1 MTVPIDSPAPEA
13 PQEEKVLGELL
24 FTYADDELGHDP
36 KIYHESRTPMLEKPK
51 RAVWKQLTSL
61 RPEVEAIRALPDAE
75 QLDIIRS
82 NLARRGFV
90 ALPHHSAHLAE
101 KGIDTQADYSAFIK
115 ENQELMKKITGADE
129 VIVWNTARRESTVSE
144 SASLRGDYERQ
155 RRPQGIESR
164 YNMPLEPPAVYA
176 HIDQDHSWGAQVCSM
191 AIAGTPSLLAEQVLM
206 DPFEAME
213 QNIGKRYSRTMIIN
227 LWRPVCGTVYDKPL
241 AVADYRSLAKASL
254 SRHANYFGCGFDIHE
269 HASQKWHF
277 IPQQT
282 NDELLIFRCYDSLS
296 LQQQHLQSQGSDVE
310 VEALYGAHCAVTS
323 LKGHPTPPPNAPP
336 RRSVEVRF
344 VAVWR

>member
-1 MTVPIDSPAPEA
+1 MTVRIDSTRPET
-13 PQEEKVLGELL
+13 PEEPKVLGELL

-36 KIYHESRTPMLEKPK
+36 SIYHQSQTPQLEKPK
-51 RAVWKQLTSL
+51 RSVWKQLLSL
-61 RPEVEAIRALPDAE
+61 RPELESIRALSDDQ
-75 QLDIIRS
+75 QLNVIRS
-82 NLARRGFV
+82 NLAQRGF
-90 ALPHHSAHLAE
+90 ATLPHHSAQLAE
-101 KGIDTQADYSAFIK
+101 RGIDTQADYSAFIK
-115 ENQELMKKITGADE
+115 ENQDLMKKITGADQ

-164 YNMPLEPPAVYA
+164 YDMPLEPPAVYA

-191 AIAGTPSLLAEQVLM
+191 AIAGTPSLLSEHIPL
-206 DPFEAME
+206 DPFQAIE
-213 QNIGKRYSRTMIIN
+213 QNLSNNYSRTMIIN

-241 AVADYRSLAKASL
+241 AVADYRSLTKASL

-269 HASQKWHF
+269 HATQKWHF

-282 NDELLIFRCYDSLS
+282 NDELLIFKCYDSLS
-296 LQQQHLQSQGSDVE
+296 LQQQQLQSQGSDVQ
-310 VEALYGAHCAVTS
+310 VEALYGAHCAVTN

-336 RRSVEVRF
+336 RRSVEIRF

>member
-1 MTVPIDSPAPEA
+1 M
-13 PQEEKVLGELL
+13 LGELL
-24 FTYADDELGHDP
+24 LTYADDELVHDP
-36 KIYHESRTPMLEKPK
+36 EIYHKSSIPQLEKPK
-51 RAVWKQLTSL
+51 RAVWKQLLSL
-61 RPEVEAIRALPDAE
+61 RPELDAIRALPDAE
-75 QLDIIRS
+75 QLDVIRS
-82 NLARRGFV
+82 NLARRGFA
-90 ALPHHSAHLAE
+90 ALPHHSTQLAE
-101 KGIDTQADYSAFIK
+101 NGIDTQADYSAFIK

-155 RRPQGIESR
+155 RRPQGLESR
-164 YNMPLEPPAVYA
+164 FDMPLEPPAVYA
-176 HIDQDHSWGAQVCSM
+176 HIDQDHSWGAQVVSL
-191 AIAGTPSLLAEQVLM
+191 AIAGTPSLLEEQALI

-213 QNIGKRYSRTMIIN
+213 QNLGKRFSRTMIIN

-241 AVADYRSLAKASL
+241 AVADYRSLTKASL
-254 SRHANYFGCGFDIHE
+254 SRHANYFGCGFDIHND
-269 HASQKWHF
+269 ASQKWHF

-282 NDELLIFRCYDSLS
+282 NDELLVLKCYDSLS
-296 LQQQHLQSQGSDVE
+296 LQQQKLQAQGSDVE

-323 LKGHPTPPPNAPP
+323 LKGHATPPPNAPP